1 MRRLLL
7 LGLALALPAHAD
19 LYRWIDRDTGS
30 VKYSNLPPPWYG
42 DPLREGVS
50 PAVEVLRYQPPG
62 KPPTEMSATGS
73 FGQLEERW
81 RSMLQFLSV
90 MPQRAD
96 FDRAG
101 QGFRQ
106 QIQAFE
112 ALRAELDRQDPGG
125 AARRRAEET
134 SVLERLKKGV
144 EAQANPQLP
153 RR

>member
-1 MRRLLL
+1 MRRFLL

-19 LYRWIDRDTGS
+19 LYRWIDRETGS

-62 KPPTEMSATGS
+62 KPPAETATG
-73 FGQLEERW
+73 GVAQLEERW

-112 ALRAELDRQDPGG
+112 AMRAELDRQDPNG
-125 AARRRAEET
+125 AARRRAEQA
-134 SVLERLKKGV
+134 SVLERLRQGL
-144 EAQANPQLP
+144 EAQANPRLP
-153 RR
+153 GR